1 MLRVLG
7 ASGAA
12 LLLLSGCASSNEQMS
27 VDQME
32 HVHSVAADGGNFY
45 LASHHGLYELNG
57 ESWSLIG
64 EEFDIMGLDISDG
77 VFYASGHPGPTQ
89 NWADPIGIIT
99 SVDRGKTWNPKTFMG
114 EVDFHLL
121 EVSGDYFVGV
131 AANYGVV
138 VGSSDGA
145 ESWLTLETPSLD
157 SLSVNP
163 KNGSEILI
171 ISEGMLLLSR
181 DAGLSFDSIEAP
193 DNLLLVDW
201 NDSGVFVGTDRQLF
215 FSGDLNQGFSSNPAI
230 FNNIQSVSAQG
241 KKVIV
246 LDEDG
251 VHISEDAG
259 ESFRLLP

>member
-1 MLRVLG
+1 
-7 ASGAA
+7 
-12 LLLLSGCASSNEQMS
+12 
-27 VDQME
+27 
-32 HVHSVAADGGNFY
+32 
-45 LASHHGLYELNG
+45 
-57 ESWSLIG
+57 
-64 EEFDIMGLDISDG
+64 
-77 VFYASGHPGPTQ
+77 
-89 NWADPIGIIT
+89 
-99 SVDRGKTWNPKTFMG
+99 
-114 EVDFHLL
+114 
-121 EVSGDYFVGV
+121 
-131 AANYGVV
+131 
-138 VGSSDGA
+138 
-145 ESWLTLETPSLD
+145 LETPSLD

-201 NDSGVFVGTDRQLF
+201 NDSGIFVGTDQRLF
-215 FSGDLNQGFSSNPAI
+215 FSSDLNQGFSSNPAT

>member
-1 MLRVLG
+1 MLRPLV
-7 ASGAA
+7 ASGAV
-12 LLLLSGCASSNEQMS
+12 LLLLAGCASSNDQMS

-32 HVHSVAADGGNFY
+32 HVHSVATDGELFY
-45 LASHHGLYELNG
+45 LASHHGLYKMKG
-57 ESWSLIG
+57 DSWSQVG

-89 NWADPIGIIT
+89 DWPDPVGIIA
-99 SVDRGKTWNPKTFMG
+99 SEDKGETWTPRTLMG

-131 AANYGVV
+131 AAYYGVV

-145 ESWLTLETPSLD
+145 KSWLTLETPSLD

-171 ISEGMLLLSR
+171 ISEGKLLLSS

-201 NDSGVFVGTDRQLF
+201 FDSGIYVSTDRRLF
-215 FSGDLNQGFSSNPAI
+215 FSSDLTKGFSSNPEI
-230 FNNIQSVSAQG
+230 FNKIQAASAQG
-241 KKVIV
+241 KNVIV

-251 VHISEDAG
+251 VHISQDAG
-259 ESFRLLP
+259 ESFKLLP